1 MKARGGFAIERR
13 DGLFS
18 AFDRPPQGV
27 IGKVSRVEKFVQK
40 LVRSVLDHLHFFDDH
55 FLLALQIVRVKARIG
70 DQIGQQ
76 VESLRQRGIDD
87 FQGKPSDF
95 MGRVGVQM
103 PAQPI

>member
-55 FLLALQIVRVKARIG
+55 FLLALQIVLAKRGLATRSVSRSKACGSAVSTTFRANPVISWA
-70 DQIGQQ
+70 
-76 VESLRQRGIDD
+76 V
-87 FQGKPSDF
+87 
-95 MGRVGVQM
+95 
-103 PAQPI
+103 